1 MNCKVIIED
10 LNPVAFTG
18 ATYRNCD
25 RVAKYMIKFKSP
37 VNGKQ
42 EEKCVCGLHFKQAQ
56 KNCQRLK
63 EKRNFDAQFE
73 FEII

>member
-1 MNCKVIIED
+1 MTCKVIIED

-18 ATYRNCD
+18 ATYRSCG
-25 RVAKYMIKFKSP
+25 RVVKYRIKFKSP
-37 VNGKQ
+37 ISGKQ
-42 EEKCVCGLHFKQAQ
+42 EENCVCGIHFKQAQ
-56 KNCQRLK
+56 KNCHRLK